1 MCMCAQKSPSREL
14 QCHFLDNHPPC
25 APLSPHPS
33 FLVPSPAC
41 HPVALALNS
50 HGRQCWRLRSPIA
63 HSRQSTRC
71 GPHSDSMLL
80 LHFRC
85 CCSCCCCA
93 AARIHPNLM
102 PSSPSPHSLPHA
114 CRPTDSQD
122 ACRHVLRAGLWV
134 FMPPTACGWR
144 AAVGRPAGSCPAAP
158 APAAKAAAVCVCVC
172 VIACFAGALMN
183 GGMGCCRAHAWVCVA
198 CTRPLVLAVGFD
210 CIPLFSVCPACAL
223 SVLLALSLRWG
234 SVQDGASPAA
244 TRLTLMEVDDSLL
257 LANEASVRH
266 RASCACASRLFFLND
281 CFDAHTHRHI
291 HTHTCTHTCKFIHS
305 FFFLSIHCLALLRR
319 RGRLCQRF

>member
-1 MCMCAQKSPSREL
+1 MNGAWVVVEL
-14 QCHFLDNHPPC
+14 MSGSVL
-25 APLSPHPS
+25 L
-33 FLVPSPAC
+33 
-41 HPVALALNS
+41 ALALS
-50 HGRQCWRLRSPIA
+50 CLRWDLIA
-63 HSRQSTRC
+63 FLS
-71 GPHSDSMLL
+71 
-80 LHFRC
+80 
-85 CCSCCCCA
+85 
-93 AARIHPNLM
+93 
-102 PSSPSPHSLPHA
+102 
-114 CRPTDSQD
+114 
-122 ACRHVLRAGLWV
+122 
-134 FMPPTACGWR
+134 
-144 AAVGRPAGSCPAAP
+144 
-158 APAAKAAAVCVCVC
+158 
-172 VIACFAGALMN
+172 
-183 GGMGCCRAHAWVCVA
+183 
-198 CTRPLVLAVGFD
+198 
-210 CIPLFSVCPACAL
+210 CAL